1 MSARLETGLDQLTA
15 ILRTD
20 PRVLGVFLF
29 GSLSEGVAGA
39 NSDVDVGI
47 LFTAAATPSIGLHE
61 VTHLEADLVMATGLP
76 VDVVNLNSAN
86 PLLQHRAVSGI
97 CLFERD
103 SIAVSDFIEWVLNAR
118 RATAYRRNRR
128 LSQFVGG
135 EVHDR
140 PGCA

>member
-1 MSARLETGLDQLTA
+1 MSACLEAGLDQLIA
-15 ILRTD
+15 VLRTD
-20 PRVLGVFLF
+20 PRILGVFLF
-29 GSLSEGVAGA
+29 GSHSEGVAGA

-47 LFTAAATPSIGLHE
+47 LFTAEAAPVIGLHE
-61 VTHLEADLVMATGLP
+61 VTQLEADLVMATGLP

-97 CLFERD
+97 SLFERD

-118 RATAYRRNRR
+118 RAAAYRRNRR
-128 LSQFVGG
+128 LSQLVGS

-140 PGCA
+140 PGGA